1 MVGQRK
7 HVDEARRL
15 CEELCDMTKESST
28 KFDLKNKLASVDAP
42 FTEVEK
48 KIGQ

>member
-15 CEELCDMTKESST
+15 CEELCGMTKESST
-28 KFDLKNKLASVDAP
+28 KFDLKNKLASVDSP